1 MHTRL
6 KKLFVKDRARRRNGH
21 DRWQQFAVGLA
32 AQRCRAPKLAERS
45 KRSGR
50 TGTLVQ
56 LAQGKRSLIHWTI
69 SVSNR

>member
-1 MHTRL
+1 
-6 KKLFVKDRARRRNGH
+6 VKDRAPRRNGH

-56 LAQGKRSLIHWTI
+56 LAQG
-69 SVSNR
+69 